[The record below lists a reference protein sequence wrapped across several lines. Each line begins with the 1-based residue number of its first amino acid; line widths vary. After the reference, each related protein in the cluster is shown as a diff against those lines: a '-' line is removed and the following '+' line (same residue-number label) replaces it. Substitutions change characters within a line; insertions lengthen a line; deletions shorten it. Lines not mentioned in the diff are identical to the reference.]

1 MGFPPSRRN
10 RSAAVDCLYVS
21 DAMSDFLQLAAPGV
35 RGLHPYQ
42 PGKPI
47 EELEREYGVS
57 NIIKLASNEN
67 PLGPSPLAL
76 AAAQQALKDVW
87 LYPDGAGFVLK
98 QKLSEKFGI
107 AMNQIT
113 LGNGSSDV
121 LEFAV
126 RAFVTPADEVIFSK
140 HSFAVYPILTQAAG
154 ARAVVTPAK
163 NWGNDLEAMR
173 AAVTERTRLIFIAN
187 PNNPT
192 GTCLGRSE
200 LESFIRDLP
209 SHVIVVLDEA
219 YFEYASF
226 AGLGGTDFPNGLEW
240 VEHYPNLIVA
250 RTFSKC
256 YGLAG
261 LRVGYS
267 VSHPEVADLLNRV
280 RPPFN
285 ANLVAM
291 AAAVAALDDDE
302 HLQRTVS
309 LNRDGMHQLVA
320 GFNALGL
327 DYIPSGG
334 NFISVDMGRV
344 AAPYY
349 DLLLREG
356 IIVRPVANYA
366 MPNHLRVTIGTPE
379 QNERFLGALKKVL
392 AA

>member
-1 MGFPPSRRN
+1 MT
-10 RSAAVDCLYVS
+10 
-21 DAMSDFLQLAAPGV
+21 DFLQLAAPGV

-76 AAAQQALKDVW
+76 QAAQAALKDVW

-98 QKLSEKFGI
+98 QKLAGKFGI

-126 RAFVTPADEVIFSK
+126 RAFVTASDEVLFSQ
-140 HSFAVYPILTQAAG
+140 HSFAVYPILTQAVG
-154 ARAVVTPAK
+154 ARAVVTPARQ
-163 NWGNDLEAMR
+163 WGNDLEAMR

-200 LESFIRDLP
+200 LEGFIRDLP
-209 SHVIVVLDEA
+209 SHVIVVVDEA
-219 YFEYASF
+219 YYEYASF
-226 AGLGGTDFPNGLEW
+226 AGLGGTDYPNAMEW
-240 VEHYPNLIVA
+240 VGRYPNLIVA

-285 ANLVAM
+285 VNLVAL
-291 AAAVAALDDDE
+291 AAATAALDDDE

-309 LNRDGMHQLVA
+309 LNRDGMHQLVE
-320 GFNALGL
+320 GFRALGL

-334 NFISVDMGRV
+334 NFISVDVGRV
-344 AAPYY
+344 AAPLY
-349 DLLLREG
+349 DALLRQG
-356 IIVRPVANYA
+356 IIVRPVASYA
-366 MPNHLRVTIGTPE
+366 MPHHLRVTVGLPE
-379 QNERFLGALKKVL
+379 QNQRFLTALKRVL
-392 AA
+392 AG

>member
-1 MGFPPSRRN
+1 M
-10 RSAAVDCLYVS
+10 S
-21 DAMSDFLQLAAPGV
+21 DEMSDFLQLAAPGV

-87 LYPDGAGFVLK
+87 LYPDGAGFILK
-98 QKLSEKFGI
+98 QKLSEKFGF
-107 AMNQIT
+107 AMNQVT

-126 RAFVTPADEVIFSK
+126 RAFVTPNDEVIFSK

-163 NWGNDLEAMR
+163 NWGNDLAAMR
-173 AAVTERTRLIFIAN
+173 DAVTERTRLIFIAN

-320 GFNALGL
+320 GFKTLGL

-379 QNERFLGALKKVL
+379 QNERFLVALKKVL

>member
-1 MGFPPSRRN
+1 
-10 RSAAVDCLYVS
+10 
-21 DAMSDFLQLAAPGV
+21 
-35 RGLHPYQ
+35 
-42 PGKPI
+42 
-47 EELEREYGVS
+47 
-57 NIIKLASNEN
+57 
-67 PLGPSPLAL
+67 
-76 AAAQQALKDVW
+76 
-87 LYPDGAGFVLK
+87 
-98 QKLSEKFGI
+98 
-107 AMNQIT
+107 
-113 LGNGSSDV
+113 
-121 LEFAV
+121 
-126 RAFVTPADEVIFSK
+126 
-140 HSFAVYPILTQAAG
+140 
-154 ARAVVTPAK
+154 
-163 NWGNDLEAMR
+163 
-173 AAVTERTRLIFIAN
+173 VTERTRLIFIAN

-209 SHVIVVLDEA
+209 PHVIVVLDEA
-219 YFEYASF
+219 YYEYASF

-267 VSHPEVADLLNRV
+267 VSHPDVADLLNRV

-302 HLQRTVS
+302 HLLRTVS

-320 GFNALGL
+320 GFKALGL

-366 MPNHLRVTIGTPE
+366 MPNHLRVTIGTQE
-379 QNERFLGALKKVL
+379 QNERFLTALKKVL